1 MQKLILIWLF
11 LGALAACG
19 SPTPGQIEQTAVV
32 LGCYPYGYFQQPT
45 ATELPRA
52 TPGPGTA
59 TATATSLPAPT
70 WAACTPAPAVPTL
83 TASPQPSSTPWTRPT
98 QQPPL
103 TGNTIPINISNQPG
117 YDVEPAIALHPTE
130 GWAAVV
136 WANWVWEF
144 PDEATV
150 YVKVQGKSSQTWN
163 PAIGVNTGAVSKGA
177 GSPAIVIDR
186 SGGIHVVFLSAEGRR
201 HPVYT
206 FSSDH
211 GATWS
216 DPAPIPQPGDA
227 DGMYYPQLWI
237 DQADTLHLIYTAT
250 SCFDCFR
257 YIHAEKPLQ
266 REGWS
271 TQDQLVPGRK
281 QLFGDITSVE
291 LPGGAIRTLAAIGCR
306 EGCPHGPGV
315 EIAYRDGA
323 GPWINRGIP
332 NQNLRVTPQVV
343 QWVDLIGFTAASGQ
357 GYICVAW
364 GQYSR
369 SAVHSACSTDTGA
382 TWDEPTIIAYHAE
395 ATGPSGEPTPVGGPT
410 PAAATPDPAGQG
422 DSDSPANS
430 DRGYHPSL
438 LYVKEANRLLAI
450 WTLRERTAANSS
462 TPYYTV
468 YSYRDL
474 DSDVWWPLIDGAA
487 QEPPLRLFAATRRS
501 AARNPVL
508 AYAGSG
514 PAMAAWIEIERD
526 ESIEVYVGIFDP
538 AALVIGGR

>member
-1 MQKLILIWLF
+1 MQKLILIWL

-19 SPTPGQIEQTAVV
+19 SPTPGQVEQTAAA
-32 LGCYPYGYFQQPT
+32 LGCYPYGYIQQPT
-45 ATELPRA
+45 ATDLPPA
-52 TPGPGTA
+52 TPQAGTA
-59 TATATSLPAPT
+59 TATVIATNPPRPT
-70 WAACTPAPAVPTL
+70 WPACTPAPAVPTV

-98 QQPPL
+98 DQPPI
-103 TGNTIPINISNQPG
+103 TGNTTPINISNQPG

-144 PDEATV
+144 PNEATV
-150 YVKVQGKSSQTWN
+150 YVKVQGKNSKAWGQ
-163 PAIGVNTGAVSKGA
+163 AIGVNTGAVSKGA

-201 HPVYT
+201 HPAYT
-206 FSSDH
+206 FSDDQ

-237 DQADTLHLIYTAT
+237 DQADTLHLLYTAS

-257 YIHAEKPLQ
+257 YIHAEKPLWRQ
-266 REGWS
+266 DWA

-281 QLFGDITSVE
+281 QLFGDITSIE
-291 LPGGAIRTLAAIGCR
+291 RAGGIRTVAAIGCR

-315 EIAYRDGA
+315 EIAYRDGT

-343 QWVDLIGFTAASGQ
+343 QWIDLISFSAASGHVH
-357 GYICVAW
+357 ICVAW

-369 SAVHSACSTDTGA
+369 SAVHSSCSTDAGA
-382 TWDEPTIIAYHAE
+382 SWETPLVIAHHADAPPPPDSPTAVA
-395 ATGPSGEPTPVGGPT
+395 G
-410 PAAATPDPAGQG
+410 TPDPAGG
-422 DSDSPANS
+422 EVDDTPADNDS
-430 DRGYHPSL
+430 GYHPSL
-438 LYVKEANRLLAI
+438 LYVKEANRLLAV
-450 WTLRERTAANSS
+450 WTLRERASAGAS
-462 TPYYTV
+462 PYYSV

-474 DSDVWWPLIDGAA
+474 DSAIWWPLIDGTR
-487 QEPPLRLFAATRRS
+487 QEPPLRLFAATRRN
-501 AARNPVL
+501 AARNPVV

-514 PAMAAWIEIERD
+514 LAAAAWIEIERD
-526 ESIEVYVGIFDP
+526 ESIEVYVGLFNP